1 MNAKSHHAKAERI
14 ARTLAKCR
22 PADYEIVIDGAMLA
36 ISHWINFAFHSLA
49 LTLPEEDIVHSYF
62 VTGFD
67 RQYFGLVAGPEFLD
81 ALEEIDN
88 ARPLYVRGNVVG
100 GEKAAER
107 ALHLHEL
114 VRRKA
119 LAAAKL

>member
-1 MNAKSHHAKAERI
+1 MNAKGHRHKAERI

-22 PADYEIVIDGAMLA
+22 PSDYEIVIDGAMLA
-36 ISHWINFAFHSLA
+36 ISHWINFAFHSLQ
-49 LTLPEEDIVHSYF
+49 LTAADNDVMHAYF

-67 RQYFGLVAGPEFLD
+67 RQYFGLAAGPEFLD

-88 ARPLYVRGNVVG
+88 ARPLYVRGNIDG

-107 ALHLHEL
+107 ALDLHET

-119 LAAAKL
+119 LAVAKS